1 MTRSQSAAPEL
12 LDADDEVLMARFA
25 AGHADAF
32 TELYERYEAPLFGF
46 CLRFLGDRDHAED
59 AFQDTMMTV
68 VEQRFRYRD
77 HGSLRNWLFTIA
89 RNVCLDRA
97 RRGQRRARLLSLHG
111 SPDQAVDVG
120 PARDTES
127 RDELIR
133 LLATLPADQREIL
146 LLHRYHGFSYA
157 EIAVMTSST
166 EAAVKQKAYRALLA
180 LRSEGRG

>member
-1 MTRSQSAAPEL
+1 MIHNRSAAPEL
-12 LDADDEVLMARFA
+12 LDVDDELLMARFA
-25 AGHADAF
+25 AGHAEAF
-32 TELYERYEAPLFGF
+32 AELYERYEAPLFGF
-46 CLRFLGDRDHAED
+46 CLRHLGDPDNAED

-68 VEQRFRYRD
+68 IEQRFQYRAR
-77 HGSLRNWLFTIA
+77 GRLRSWLFTIA

-97 RRGQRRARLLSLHG
+97 RLGQRRARLLSLHE
-111 SPDQAVDVG
+111 SPDQPVDVG
-120 PARDTES
+120 PARDAES

-133 LLATLPADQREIL
+133 LLATLLPDQREIL

-180 LRSEGRG
+180 LRSEGTG